1 MACEYFKETFIK
13 RFFYR
18 SVDVHSTF
26 GFLTNQ
32 GPLLPHSDNKDLS
45 PFLAVLGL
53 YLSCSWNKD
62 WAEGGVQEMVH
73 HGQRTHSFLSSGKGL
88 QLGNGPVSSVLEFF
102 KACGANSAA
111 WCVATLALRI
121 PISLEEPR
129 RESSLFQCRPPASF
143 HDNTSIGFG
152 KLPTFSCGTWT
163 LGLPPQSNDATS
175 RVTQAYFLS
184 QWTEQVQRYARHFS
198 PPGLTQPWHGCWH
211 RQSCPP
217 PWAVAGPPPS
227 FHRAVC
233 QLISAFLCFQIS

>member
-32 GPLLPHSDNKDLS
+32 GPLLPHSDNKDPS

-73 HGQRTHSFLSSGKGL
+73 HRQRTHSFLSSGKGL

-111 WCVATLALRI
+111 WCAATLALRI

-129 RESSLFQCRPPASF
+129 RESSLFQCSPPASF
-143 HDNTSIGFG
+143 HDNTALALGRCQVSHVGLEPLASHP
-152 KLPTFSCGTWT
+152 KVMMLP
-163 LGLPPQSNDATS
+163 A
-175 RVTQAYFLS
+175 
-184 QWTEQVQRYARHFS
+184 E
-198 PPGLTQPWHGCWH
+198 
-211 RQSCPP
+211 
-217 PWAVAGPPPS
+217 
-227 FHRAVC
+227 
-233 QLISAFLCFQIS
+233 

>member
-102 KACGANSAA
+102 KACG
-111 WCVATLALRI
+111 
-121 PISLEEPR
+121 
-129 RESSLFQCRPPASF
+129 
-143 HDNTSIGFG
+143 G
-152 KLPTFSCGTWT
+152 KLSCVVCCHPCSSDPHFPGRTKERE
-163 LGLPPQSNDATS
+163 LSFPVQATS
-175 RVTQAYFLS
+175 LL
-184 QWTEQVQRYARHFS
+184 
-198 PPGLTQPWHGCWH
+198 P
-211 RQSCPP
+211 
-217 PWAVAGPPPS
+217 
-227 FHRAVC
+227 
-233 QLISAFLCFQIS
+233 